1 MGKLGRVFGLDKKGK
16 IGIVVDKP
24 SYIAGE
30 LVRGTIYVEVYEP
43 IQCDGGLY
51 LAIASIPSHHRHD

>member
-16 IGIVVDKP
+16 IGLVVDKP

-43 IQCDGGLY
+43 IQCDG
-51 LAIASIPSHHRHD
+51 ASAASTRTHRECCV

>member
-16 IGIVVDKP
+16 IGLVVDKP

-43 IQCDGGLY
+43 IQCDGECLV
-51 LAIASIPSHHRHD
+51 IASAHSHRWHD